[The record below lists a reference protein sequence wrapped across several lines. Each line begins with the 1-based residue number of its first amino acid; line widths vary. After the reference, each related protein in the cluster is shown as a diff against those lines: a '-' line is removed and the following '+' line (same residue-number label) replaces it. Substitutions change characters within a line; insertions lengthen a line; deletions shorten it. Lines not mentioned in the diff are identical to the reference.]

1 MQKSGGRQMSNSH
14 LLIASLLASSL
25 AGVGCAHQEE
35 FPETRVPERV
45 AEADR
50 FRPPEDPRYAVP
62 PARQRDVTIFLGS
75 QTFEYR
81 EDGRVFASGP
91 ISSGSPERPT
101 PAGSFRVLSKDE
113 DKRSGK
119 YTNYFDQKTPMPYSL
134 QFHGPYFIHEGWL
147 PGRADS
153 HGCVRLKYEDAK
165 LLFSRVE
172 VGDPVLIKRE
182 GRARSANPFGDAF
195 PFPLF

>member
-1 MQKSGGRQMSNSH
+1 MSNSH
-14 LLIASLLASSL
+14 LFVASLLASSL

-35 FPETRVPERV
+35 FQEVMVSEGV
-45 AEADR
+45 AEAGPT
-50 FRPPEDPRYAVP
+50 RPRADPRYAVP
-62 PARQRDVTIFLGS
+62 PARQRAITIFLDS

-91 ISSGSPERPT
+91 ISSGSPAHPT

-119 YTNYFDQKTPMPYSL
+119 YTNYFDQNTPMPYSL

-165 LLFSRVE
+165 LLFSRVK

-182 GRARSANPFGDAF
+182 GRASSANSFGHAS